1 MRISLM
7 IALFVGLASAS
18 SSAYFPKAQSGQSA
32 EGASEAAA
40 AKEELKPML
49 QLKLQ
54 DLKGKKFDP
63 DALKGNILV
72 LDFWATWCGPCI
84 AEVPQFNELQKKY
97 EDKGVKVVGV
107 AMASGAVDE
116 IRPFTDRFNMKYSI
130 LVGDDDQQYDLNI
143 IAFPTTFLVTK
154 DWKIYGVYIGAG
166 PSKTRQIESGIKKL
180 LGS

>member
-1 MRISLM
+1 MPRILM
-7 IALFVGLASAS
+7 ILLVLGVASAS
-18 SSAYFPKAQSGQSA
+18 SSAYFPQDQSGVA
-32 EGASEAAA
+32 GASESAAS
-40 AKEELKPML
+40 KDELKPML

-54 DLKGKKFDP
+54 DLKGKAFDP

-97 EDKGVKVVGV
+97 ADKGVKVVGV
-107 AMASGAVDE
+107 AMASGPVE
-116 IRPFTDRFNMKYSI
+116 EVTPFTETHNMKYSI
-130 LVGDDDQQYDLNI
+130 LVGDDDQAYDLNI
-143 IAFPTTFLVTK
+143 IGYPTTFLVTK

-166 PSKTRQIESGIKKL
+166 PSKTRQIESAIKKL